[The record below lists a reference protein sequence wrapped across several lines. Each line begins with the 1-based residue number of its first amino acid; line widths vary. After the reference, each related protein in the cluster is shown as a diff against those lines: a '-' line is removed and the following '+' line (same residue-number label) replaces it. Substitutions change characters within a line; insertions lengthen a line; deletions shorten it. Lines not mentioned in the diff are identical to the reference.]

1 MPDEPAKEIEKA
13 QAIPP
18 AAAEP
23 IVPTPAIVQQ
33 ALQTALAKVPDQEV
47 RTILSLALSQR
58 TSFGIGPDAETM
70 KVLADTEIHEETC
83 RLKGFEASLANKDKQ
98 ADRDHD
104 FRKRKLNHQSLMSGA
119 VLVVTVLGVVAGL
132 ALSVTGSSN
141 IGTPVLVAS
150 FTVLTTIAGKL
161 ISSRDKD

>member
-1 MPDEPAKEIEKA
+1 MSDEPAKKIEEA
-13 QAIPP
+13 QAAPP
-18 AAAEP
+18 TAAEP
-23 IVPTPAIVQQ
+23 NTPTPAIVQQ
-33 ALQTALAKVPDQEV
+33 ALQSALAKVPDQEV

-104 FRKRKLNHQSLMSGA
+104 FRKRKLNQQSLMSGA
-119 VLVVTVLGVVAGL
+119 VLVVTVLGVMAGL
-132 ALSVTGSSN
+132 ALSVTGSAN

>member
-1 MPDEPAKEIEKA
+1 MADEDAKEIEK
-13 QAIPP
+13 QASS
-18 AAAEP
+18 
-23 IVPTPAIVQQ
+23 PAIVEPPVPIPPQSVQ
-33 ALQTALAKVPDQEV
+33 SALAKVPDQDA
-47 RTILSLALSQR
+47 RTTLSLALSR
-58 TSFGIGPDAETM
+58 TSFGYGPDAETM

-104 FRKRKLNHQSLMSGA
+104 FRKRKLNQQSLMSGA
-119 VLVVTVLGVVAGL
+119 VLIVTVLGVVAGL
-132 ALSVTGSSN
+132 ALSVNGSAS